1 MLGASSLKAAL
12 DIDWD
17 DPAAREHALG
27 VVLAALEQVAGLVA
41 THPQV
46 PLAAVA
52 AVAAARQVREQD
64 VQASPDG
71 IVSLRQGV
79 AKDRRISVEDEHM
92 RHGRKS
98 RSTLMTGTSGMC

>member
-71 IVSLRQGV
+71 TASLRQGGQGS
-79 AKDRRISVEDEHM
+79 ADQC
-92 RHGRKS
+92 G
-98 RSTLMTGTSGMC
+98 G